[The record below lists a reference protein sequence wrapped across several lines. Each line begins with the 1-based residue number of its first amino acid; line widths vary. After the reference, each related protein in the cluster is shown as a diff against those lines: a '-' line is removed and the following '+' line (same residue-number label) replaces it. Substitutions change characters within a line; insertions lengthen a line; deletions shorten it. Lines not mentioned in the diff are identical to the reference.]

1 MDLILGFDMSVLNFI
16 YDNIRC
22 AFLDLL
28 MPLITLFGESGI
40 FYICIALGLMIYKKT
55 RKTGFMLAMSLIL
68 GLLVCNVMLKPLV
81 ARPRPYS
88 VRTDVIMLVEALN
101 DYSFPSGHTVAA
113 FEAATVMMIQKKAAG
128 IVFTVLAV
136 LIAFSRLYL
145 YVHYPTDIIAGI
157 VIGVIS
163 GIVSAKVIN
172 AIYSRKYSYKI

>member
-1 MDLILGFDMSVLNFI
+1 MDLILGFDLSVLNFI

-22 AFLDLL
+22 TFLDIL

-40 FYICIALGLMIYKKT
+40 FYICITLGLMIYKKT

-81 ARPRPYS
+81 ARPRPYT

-113 FEAATVMMIQKKAAG
+113 FEAATVMVIRNRIAG
-128 IVFTVLAV
+128 IIFTVLAV
-136 LIAFSRLYL
+136 FIAFSRLYL
-145 YVHYPTDIIAGI
+145 YVHYPTDILAGI

-163 GIVSAKVIN
+163 GIVSCTIVN
-172 AIYSRKYSYKI
+172 AIYNRKSKRI